1 MYISRPKITV
11 ALTDH
16 LLRLLIILV
25 TLHDPEVDRGQQ
37 LLLLPRH
44 APITTLPLVARY
56 SLLRSSNMTL
66 FFGLFP
72 IPLLP
77 VASSLRLPTIL
88 KIDRCG
94 VLSRRGAEIVS
105 VLAGGPLLL
114 RLLVGGPVLLR
125 LLAGGPLLLRLL
137 SVHMLCQV
145 ACSVS
150 CRWVSELAV
159 AVPPVL
165 LLVEAAFVGAW
176 LLAGVKWR
184 VLAGVLA
191 LNHVV
196 IIVVVTVDF

>member
-16 LLRLLIILV
+16 LLGLLIILV
-25 TLHDPEVDRGQQ
+25 TLHDPEVYRGQQ

-44 APITTLPLVARY
+44 APVTTLPLVARY

-77 VASSLRLPTIL
+77 VTSSLRLPTIL

-105 VLAGGPLLL
+105 VIAGGTLLL
-114 RLLVGGPVLLR
+114 RLLVGGPLLM
-125 LLAGGPLLLRLL
+125 LRLL

-165 LLVEAAFVGAW
+165 LVEATFVGAW
-176 LLAGVKWR
+176 LLAGVKW
-184 VLAGVLA
+184 
-191 LNHVV
+191 
-196 IIVVVTVDF
+196 